1 MKGKLWT
8 ILAVMVVC
16 SLGLAACGPTPTPE
30 VEEVVVRETVV
41 VEVEKEVVVT
51 STPEPKAPQTLYIGG
66 AMALTGAYAEDTAA
80 VLAAYEDYARYVN
93 ETKMVAPWLDEEF
106 PADVSLEVLWRDDEL
121 NVEKA
126 LSIYEELKAEGMLVY
141 RIGGSP
147 QALALKDL
155 LNEDR
160 IGAPSMATGPYLLS
174 PPQTVFT
181 LYPIYTD
188 SLAAV
193 AEWFLEN
200 WGEARA
206 PRVAYLTADNAM
218 GRSIEIPEFEAYL
231 VELGYEFV
239 GSQFVPLVPTA
250 PPTTQLLWLKEN
262 NVDLTLGVMINPGS
276 QPTIKEAVRLGMGP
290 HLDYKITFACA
301 TPSHLQV
308 FLPAMGDLGEGF
320 VVGGGY
326 PSWDDPAPGM
336 VFANELQDMY
346 RPDDKV
352 THIMY
357 PHGVVEAMIQVEAL
371 RLAMQEVPVDELTP
385 IDVLE
390 YGFYRIEGLDTGN
403 ITSTPL
409 TYAPGDVEGMD
420 EVRVQQI
427 QGGKIVDV
435 GNWPLRHIYKH
446 E

>member
-1 MKGKLWT
+1 VRGKLWT
-8 ILAVMVVC
+8 VLAVVLIF
-16 SLGLAACGPTPTPE
+16 SLGLTACG
-30 VEEVVVRETVV
+30 
-41 VEVEKEVVVT
+41 EKEVVVT
-51 STPEPKAPQTLYIGG
+51 ATLAPDAPTPEPEPETLYIGG

-80 VLAAYEDYARYVN
+80 VLAAYEDYVRYVN
-93 ETKMVAPWLDEEF
+93 ETKKLAPWREDEL
-106 PADVSLEVLWRDDEL
+106 PANVTLEVLWRDDEL

-126 LSIYEELKAEGMLVY
+126 LSIYEELKAKGMLVY

-200 WGEARA
+200 WGEDRA
-206 PRVAYLTADNAM
+206 PRVAFLTADNAM
-218 GRSIEIPEFEAYL
+218 GRSIVIPEFEAYL
-231 VELGYEFV
+231 KELGYEFV

-250 PPTTQLLWLKEN
+250 PPTTQLLWLKEE

-276 QPTIKEAVRLGMGP
+276 QPTIKEAVRLDMGP

-308 FLPAMGDLGEGF
+308 FLPAMGELAEGF

-336 VFANELQDMY
+336 VFVNELQDMY

-352 THIMY
+352 AHIMY
-357 PHGVVEAMIQVEAL
+357 PHGVVEAMVQVEAL
-371 RLAMQEVPVDELTP
+371 RLAMQEVPAGELRP
-385 IDVLE
+385 VDVLE
-390 YGFYRIEGLDTGN
+390 YGFYQIKDFETGG

-409 TYAPGDVEGMD
+409 GYGPGDVEGMD
-420 EVRVQQI
+420 MVRVQQI
-427 QGGKIVDV
+427 QDGKIVEV
-435 GNWPLRHIYKH
+435 GTWPLRHIYKH